1 MNSPTETKDD
11 EFLTFW
17 ESKLYRPHNKMVI
30 FTTERYLNKNHCY
43 SFDYNYLYQA
53 TKFKNEQSKKSPIVI
68 QMPHLR
74 CNPKIS
80 FEIIHQ
86 LIFAL

>member
-1 MNSPTETKDD
+1 MPNAPEN

-53 TKFKNEQSKKSPIVI
+53 TKFKNE
-68 QMPHLR
+68 
-74 CNPKIS
+74 
-80 FEIIHQ
+80 
-86 LIFAL
+86 

>member
-1 MNSPTETKDD
+1 MQFKRQQQKKQQEIIQHDGKNNDN

-43 SFDYNYLYQA
+43 SFDYNYLY
-53 TKFKNEQSKKSPIVI
+53 
-68 QMPHLR
+68 
-74 CNPKIS
+74 
-80 FEIIHQ
+80 
-86 LIFAL
+86 